1 MPVETIGA
9 NVSNS
14 YVREPAFTAE
24 IKREQKAVEIEF
36 VPEKKFA
43 AQKPVD
49 ESVFEAIE
57 KANRFPLSRNTEI
70 QFSVHEKTKEIMVKI
85 VDVNTHE
92 VVKEIPPE
100 KILDLIGRIM
110 EMAGLIVDER
120 R

>member
-1 MPVETIGA
+1 MPVEAIGA
-9 NVSNS
+9 NVSNT
-14 YVREPAFTAE
+14 YVREPVISAE
-24 IKREQKAVEIEF
+24 IKREQKPVEIQF
-36 VPEKKFA
+36 GPERKFA
-43 AQKPVD
+43 AVD

-57 KANRFPLSRNTEI
+57 KANKFPLSQNTEI

-100 KILDLIGRIM
+100 KILDLVGRIM
-110 EMAGLIVDER
+110 ELAGLIVDER